1 MLMVHSLVYGFSSSE
16 NARSANRWVQQGID
30 VRMDDARQ
38 GGATH
43 LALYNLNVCW
53 LLGLK

>member
-1 MLMVHSLVYGFSSSE
+1 MVRSPVYGFSSSE
-16 NARSANRWVQQGID
+16 NARSTNRWVQQGID
-30 VRMDDARQ
+30 VRIDDARL

>member
-1 MLMVHSLVYGFSSSE
+1 MVHLLVYGFSSSE

-30 VRMDDARQ
+30 VRMDDASQ